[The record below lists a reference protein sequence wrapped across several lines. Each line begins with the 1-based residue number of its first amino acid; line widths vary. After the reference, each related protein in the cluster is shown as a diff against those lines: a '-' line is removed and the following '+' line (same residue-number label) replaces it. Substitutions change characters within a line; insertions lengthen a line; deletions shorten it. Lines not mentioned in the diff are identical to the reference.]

1 MEKTKR
7 VYINEKTTIFVEE
20 SKTISEIEE
29 IKLKYLQKINQLNLQ
44 PMRYMSFGEA
54 SKKKKNKFNR
64 K

>member
-44 PMRYMSFGEA
+44 PM
-54 SKKKKNKFNR
+54 
-64 K
+64 